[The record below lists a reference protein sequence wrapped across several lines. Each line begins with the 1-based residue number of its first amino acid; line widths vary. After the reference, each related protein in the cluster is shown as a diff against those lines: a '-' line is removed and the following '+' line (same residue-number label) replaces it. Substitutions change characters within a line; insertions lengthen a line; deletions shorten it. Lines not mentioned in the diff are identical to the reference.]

1 MPGMQ
6 EDAFAREFADAL
18 SCLQTFIADG
28 DAQATLRVLATK
40 LCETFQ
46 SGGKVMSA
54 GNGGSFTDAL
64 HFAEEWTGRFRNS
77 RRPYPALALGD
88 TSHMTCVGNDYGFD
102 EIFSRMVESFAKPGD
117 MLILLSTSGN
127 SENLVRAAY
136 AGRAAGCTVVG
147 FLGRGGGRMLP
158 LCDHVVM
165 APGRGSD
172 RIQEIHMMALHA
184 LIEETEILL
193 GH

>member
-1 MPGMQ
+1 MQ

-18 SCLQTFIADG
+18 SCLQTFIADEE
-28 DAQATLRVLATK
+28 AQAALRVLATK

-46 SGGKVMSA
+46 AGGKVMSA

-127 SENLVRAAY
+127 SENLVRAAD
-136 AGRAAGCTVVG
+136 AGRAGGCTVVG